1 MLHDYQSKKSCKE
14 VTQLYR
20 AANKFIKTLY
30 LARIA
35 MISGDDN
42 TAILNYNEVAS
53 ILLERKDAEGE
64 DGKKGRGDRGRRE
77 YNQNLAICYNN
88 IACIH
93 AKQKDY
99 AKQASYFNRSIQIA
113 IDLIKNS
120 NLQFSMQK
128 LDQKTPESLEEI
140 RFKLACRLYNYG
152 FALFK

>member
-1 MLHDYQSKKSCKE
+1 
-14 VTQLYR
+14 
-20 AANKFIKTLY
+20 
-30 LARIA
+30 

-53 ILLERKDAEGE
+53 ILLEKKDAEGE
-64 DGKKGRGDRGRRE
+64 GTKRGRSDHRVRIE

-99 AKQASYFNRSIQIA
+99 GKQASYFNRSIQIA

-120 NLQFSMQK
+120 NFQFSMQK
-128 LDQKTPESLEEI
+128 QVEQKSPESLEEI

-152 FALFK
+152 YALYK